1 MKKIIY
7 LLLVLMLVMLSICA
21 CDTNTEDLENINS
34 NMENQSSNIEK
45 NNSNIDNQNSKLEKD
60 NSNIDSQNNELTN
73 QENATKNLNE
83 EKSEDK
89 EEIINLEPMDSNQTI
104 SVSASS
110 LSNKKCAW
118 GFVRQKN
125 EVRPQ
130 FSADYTKVLDDYKG
144 IYAGNSEQKVIYLTF
159 DEGYENGYT
168 GAILDTL
175 KEKNCPATFFVTK
188 PYVKQNQELVK
199 RMIDE
204 GHIVRESHRTDIRP
218 CQRLQMI
225 QN

>member
-1 MKKIIY
+1 MKKIIS
-7 LLLVLMLVMLSICA
+7 LILMLIIISLCA
-21 CDTNTEDLENINS
+21 CNTNTDDKQLNDKTELNNINS
-34 NMENQSSNIEK
+34 SFNEIVE
-45 NNSNIDNQNSKLEKD
+45 D
-60 NSNIDSQNNELTN
+60 DSESIN
-73 QENATKNLNE
+73 QENLLVDNTTKNEVDNEALKYSGDVNKQVVKENSNE
-83 EKSEDK
+83 ETSD
-89 EEIINLEPMDSNQTI
+89 NLQ
-104 SVSASS
+104 SVSLQVMTAS

-130 FSADYTKVLDDYKG
+130 FSANYTKVLDDYEG

-204 GHIVRESHRTDIRP
+204 GHIVR
-218 CQRLQMI
+218 
-225 QN
+225 